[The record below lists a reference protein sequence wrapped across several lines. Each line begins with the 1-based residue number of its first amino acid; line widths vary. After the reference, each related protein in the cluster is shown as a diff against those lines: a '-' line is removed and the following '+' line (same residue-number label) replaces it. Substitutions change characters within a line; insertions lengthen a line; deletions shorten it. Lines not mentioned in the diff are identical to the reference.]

1 MKHGTIPT
9 THQMSA
15 TKGRMTSKIQR
26 DELRAEVERLRIEVE
41 AERWAKQTIATD
53 YERLRERLEAAERLT
68 EVMRA
73 DLKAQQ
79 DALIGAQAVGN
90 RVGRDNERLR
100 ADLEKHHTDNSEVLP
115 GVALCHV
122 CGLTWMLEPLDKDKQ
137 GYD

>member
-1 MKHGTIPT
+1 
-9 THQMSA
+9 
-15 TKGRMTSKIQR
+15 MTSKIQR

-100 ADLEKHHTDNSEVLP
+100 AALEHRTAECQTLADSAVEWKQR
-115 GVALCHV
+115 ALQAEAE
-122 CGLTWMLEPLDKDKQ
+122 LLARDKANDV
-137 GYD
+137 